1 MANVSKSN
9 EGNSTPKSSTY
20 SPWSRQY
27 KIAVVASSV
36 LLGSLLIVSACSKQA
51 SKTPLVAVSNSDQ
64 PAGSATTPAASAS
77 PVATTPVTP
86 KKKVQ
91 KKRSANINYTEPNYG
106 VSFSYPRKYEFL
118 DSGKTKTELAGLGSV
133 PMNFTQSGG
142 IALASVAMPGKSYPG
157 TDFAGAFFNVNVNR
171 SVAEEECSRFAFVD
185 HNNPDGE
192 PMDPDQTE
200 VGSLR
205 FSRTSDFEGSMM
217 KQAETEYFHRYQNG
231 ACYEFVLG
239 LGTEG
244 YGAKEGIEPVDRDQV
259 FLKLEKIL
267 ATVKIKTTEQ
277 PKIAKETETQTATA
291 TTAAG
296 EELPKK

>member
-1 MANVSKSN
+1 MANVSRPH
-9 EGNSTPKSSTY
+9 EGNNTSAGSTY

-27 KIAVVASSV
+27 KIALVASSV
-36 LLGSLLIVSACSKQA
+36 LLGFLLIVSACSRQA
-51 SKTPLVAVSNSDQ
+51 SKAPLVAVSSPTQ
-64 PAGSATTPAASAS
+64 PAASAPAS
-77 PVATTPVTP
+77 AAPATPVATTPVT

-91 KKRSANINYTEPNYG
+91 KKRSANINYSEPNYG

-118 DSGKTKTELAGLGSV
+118 DNDKAKTELAGLGAV

-142 IALASVAMPGKSYPG
+142 IAVASVTMPENAYPG
-157 TDFAGAFFNVNVNR
+157 TDFAGAFFTVNVNR
-171 SVAEEECSRFAFVD
+171 GVSEQECSQFAFVD

-192 PMDPDQTE
+192 PMDPDQAE
-200 VGSLR
+200 VGSLK

-217 KQAETEYFHRYQNG
+217 KQAETEYFHRYENG

-259 FLKLEKIL
+259 FAKLEKIL
-267 ATVKIKTTEQ
+267 ATVKIKTVEQ
-277 PKIAKETETQTATA
+277 PQVAEKTASQPETATA
-291 TTAAG
+291 
-296 EELPKK
+296 EQLQK